1 MYELSGRIALVTGA
15 GGRAGIGRAIALRLA
30 SEGALLAVCDLHNN
44 GTADWGGLPQVAT
57 EINTEGGQA
66 VGFTGDVSETSDVAS
81 IVDGVISEFGR
92 IDILVNNAGAP
103 AGPDRVPVVELPEAV
118 WDDVININL
127 KGTFLMSKAVSRH
140 MIHRGGGGKIINM
153 SSVAGKQGT
162 ARYAAY
168 CSSKFGVIG
177 FTQSLALEL
186 AEHNITV
193 NAICPGLTQT
203 ERLFGM
209 ASTLKPNDGTS
220 TEQWRDVMVERENA
234 SNPLGRIGQAKDVS
248 DIAAFL
254 SSSESDYLTGLAINV
269 AGGSHMG

>member
-1 MYELSGRIALVTGA
+1 MYELSDRVALVTGA
-15 GGRAGIGRAIALRLA
+15 GGQAGIGRAIALRLA

-44 GTADWGGLPQVAT
+44 ATADWGGLPQVVA

-66 VGFTGDVSETSDVAS
+66 VGFTGDVSEAEDIAS
-81 IVDGVISEFGR
+81 IVDGVISEFGK

-103 AGPDRVPVVELPEAV
+103 AGPDRVPVVELPETV
-118 WDDVININL
+118 WDNVININL
-127 KGTFLMSKAVSRH
+127 KGTFLMSKAVAQH
-140 MIHRGGGGKIINM
+140 MIHRGGGGKILNM

-168 CSSKFGVIG
+168 CASKFGVIG

-234 SNPLGRIGQAKDVS
+234 SNPLGRIGQTKDVS

-254 SSSESDYLTGLAINV
+254 SSSESDYLTGIAINV